1 MGRRRRGLGPGRPQ
15 GNGRNPRE
23 WQAGG
28 QRPACRA
35 QRGTFGLGIALLP
48 DAMTASH
55 IRAGRLA
62 HVLPELARKGGS
74 LNLGYPSGRHQ
85 SAALRQL
92 IEFVVMKMGA

>member
-1 MGRRRRGLGPGRPQ
+1 M
-15 GNGRNPRE
+15 
-23 WQAGG
+23 
-28 QRPACRA
+28 
-35 QRGTFGLGIALLP
+35 P